1 MKRRSLLKLAA
12 AATLLPILP
21 AAAQE
26 DLRALAREAYI
37 YTYPLVKNYLT
48 MYQYALEPGGAQYKG
63 PLNTLVNVARVYT
76 PEDTAIITPNSDT
89 PYSFIVFD
97 LRAEPVVVTMP
108 EIEAERY
115 YSLQIVDLYTNNV
128 DYLGTRKDGNAG
140 GDFLIAGPGWT
151 GEPPAGIRRVVKMPT
166 DLAIGLM
173 RTQLFS
179 PEDLPRVEE
188 IQKGYAAAPLSAHAG
203 TAAPPAAAA
212 VDWPPVSDALMVTDF
227 WPLAAFLLRFAPPW
241 PGDGALRDRLGALGM
256 EEGAAWPPKDLP
268 AEIVA
273 MMGEVATAT
282 YAEIRDTAGA
292 MTDSSEIFDTPEKMQ
307 GKYMIRAAAA
317 QGGIYGNSVEEA
329 LYVINA
335 VDADNAP
342 LDGATGAYT
351 LTFAA
356 GALPPVDAFWSITMY
371 DRARQLLVDNPIDRY
386 LINSAM
392 LDSLKP
398 NDAGEIVIHIQK
410 ESPGAERESNWLP
423 APAEPFYT
431 VMRLYLPRP
440 EALEGRWVPPAVE
453 KAQ

>member
-1 MKRRSLLKLAA
+1 MKRRTLLQLSA

-21 AAAQE
+21 AVAQE
-26 DLRALAREAYI
+26 DLKALAREAYI
-37 YTYPLVKNYLT
+37 YAYPLVKNYLT

-151 GEPPAGIRRVVKMPT
+151 GEPPEGIRRVVKMPT
-166 DLAIGLM
+166 DLAMGLM

-188 IQKGYAAAPLSAHAG
+188 IQKDYAAAPLSVYAG

-212 VDWPPVSDALMVTDF
+212 VDWPPVSDALMETDF
-227 WPLAAFLLRFAPPW
+227 WPLAGFLLQFAPPW
-241 PGDGALRDRLGALGM
+241 PGDEALRDRLGALGM
-256 EEGAAWPPKDLP
+256 EEDAAWPPKDLP
-268 AEIVA
+268 AETVA
-273 MMGEVATAT
+273 MMGEVARTT
-282 YAEIRDTAGA
+282 YDEIRDTAGA
-292 MTDSSEIFDTPEKMQ
+292 MTDSSEFFGTPEEMQ
-307 GKYMIRAAAA
+307 GRYMSRAAAA
-317 QGGIYGNSVEEA
+317 QGGIYGNSAEEA

-335 VDADNAP
+335 VDADKAP

-351 LTFAA
+351 LTFAP

-398 NDAGEIVIHIQK
+398 NDAGEIVIYIQK
-410 ESPGAERESNWLP
+410 ESPGAGRESNWLP
-423 APAEPFYT
+423 APSEPFYMVT
-431 VMRLYLPRP
+431 RLYLPRP
-440 EALEGRWVPPAVE
+440 EALERRWVLPAVE
-453 KAQ
+453 KAE